1 MYSKILVPLD
11 GSTVA
16 EQVLPYVRFLAAR
29 LQIPARLLG
38 VVDPAAIAVSGLS
51 HDPRYIGRLTEDGRR
66 ASESY
71 LARLSKTFSE
81 NSVTC
86 CVEIGQPEVVIIE
99 TAAQNKGTLVAM
111 ATHGRTGMSR
121 WLLGSV
127 AEKVLRGST
136 NPLLLVRAGEGGRGD
151 GSLKIETVIVPL
163 DASPLAETVLRDVTD
178 LAKVL
183 QLKIILAHA
192 YNVPLSAYYGAEDYG
207 SPDYRS
213 LAAQLKDEAHKYLD
227 RKVEEL
233 KGGGL
238 AQVSSVLSEGFA
250 AEEIIALTRSEPDSL
265 LAMCTHGYSGVKR
278 WVLGSVTEKV
288 VRHCGDPVLVVR
300 PAVTDADGK
309 ERENV

>member
-11 GSTVA
+11 GSRVA

-86 CVEIGQPEVVIIE
+86 CVP
-99 TAAQNKGTLVAM
+99 
-111 ATHGRTGMSR
+111 
-121 WLLGSV
+121 
-127 AEKVLRGST
+127 
-136 NPLLLVRAGEGGRGD
+136 
-151 GSLKIETVIVPL
+151 
-163 DASPLAETVLRDVTD
+163 
-178 LAKVL
+178 
-183 QLKIILAHA
+183 
-192 YNVPLSAYYGAEDYG
+192 
-207 SPDYRS
+207 
-213 LAAQLKDEAHKYLD
+213 
-227 RKVEEL
+227 
-233 KGGGL
+233 
-238 AQVSSVLSEGFA
+238 EGFA

-300 PAVTDADGK
+300 PQ
-309 ERENV
+309 